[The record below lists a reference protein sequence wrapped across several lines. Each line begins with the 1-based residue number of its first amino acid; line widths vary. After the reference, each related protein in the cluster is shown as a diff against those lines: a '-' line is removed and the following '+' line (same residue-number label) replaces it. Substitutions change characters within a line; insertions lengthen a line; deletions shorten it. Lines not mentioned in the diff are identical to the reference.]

1 MRLFGMGR
9 KRLVCTFFLIALV
22 LFSLSSLAIAAGGG
36 GEPKGWLNTDTYR
49 VMNFSVLAIA
59 LFFILKK
66 PASQALN
73 ARIEGIREQLADL
86 EAKKAEAEK
95 QLAEYN
101 DKLAKLDEEAE
112 KIVQEYIRQGNET
125 KAKIIE
131 AAGSAA
137 GKLEEQAKRNIEHE
151 FKQAKTRLQ
160 AEVLEKAL
168 EKAEEI
174 IKEKITADDQD
185 KLVDEYLDK
194 VVA

>member
-9 KRLVCTFFLIALV
+9 KRLVRTFFLMALV